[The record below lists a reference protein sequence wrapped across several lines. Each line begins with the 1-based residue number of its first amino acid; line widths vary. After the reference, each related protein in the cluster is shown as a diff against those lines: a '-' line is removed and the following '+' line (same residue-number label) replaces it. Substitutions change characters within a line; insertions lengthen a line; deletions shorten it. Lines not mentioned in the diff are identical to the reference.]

1 MFEGSK
7 ELNGSLA
14 AKSKDIATLAA
25 GAKQVADGN
34 AKVNEGWKTAVDG
47 SGQLASG
54 SKQVADGSK
63 ELNSSLAAKSGEI
76 QTLAD
81 GARQVA
87 DGNGTVKTGW
97 TTMTDGVQQLDDGV
111 GQVKDGTQ
119 ELAKGL
125 DDGAKQVAATNR
137 GDENK
142 SQFAN
147 PVQLAGEKINDYPFY
162 RYANAPYILSLALFV
177 GALLM
182 VMAVGVRRPAGTE
195 ISPLAWYVRR
205 YGFLALLVAGQA
217 ILLTVFTSFYV
228 HSGFLN
234 TVSMIPYAI
243 LASLT
248 FMTIVFF
255 LVMLLGKIGLLIGAA
270 FLIVQLSTTGSALP
284 VDMLPEYLRNISQF
298 LPMSY
303 SIAGFRS
310 LISLDD
316 FGGMLANGGI
326 LLIFL
331 VLFAGLAAAV
341 SYFKKDREV
350 EDSDM
355 AA

>member
-1 MFEGSK
+1 M
-7 ELNGSLA
+7 A
-14 AKSKDIATLAA
+14 A
-25 GAKQVADGN
+25 
-34 AKVNEGWKTAVDG
+34 
-47 SGQLASG
+47 
-54 SKQVADGSK
+54 GSK
-63 ELNSSLAAKSGEI
+63 ELNSSLAAKSGDI
-76 QTLAD
+76 QTLAN

-87 DGNGTVKTGW
+87 DGNATVKTGW
-97 TTMTDGVQQLDDGV
+97 ATMTDGVKQLDDGV

-119 ELAKGL
+119 ELASGL
-125 DDGAKQVAATNR
+125 GDGAAKVAATNR

-147 PVQLAGEKINDYPFY
+147 PVQLAGEKINGYPFY

-182 VMAVGVRRPAGTE
+182 VMAVGVRRPAGE
-195 ISPLAWYVRR
+195 EVSPLTWYVRR
-205 YGFLALLVAGQA
+205 YGFMAVLVAGQA

-234 TVSMIPYAI
+234 TISMIPYAI

-248 FMTIVFF
+248 FMTIAFF
-255 LVMLLGKIGLLIGAA
+255 LVMLLGNIGLLIGAA
-270 FLIVQLSTTGSALP
+270 FLILQLSTTGSALP
-284 VDMLPEYLRNISQF
+284 VDMLPEYLRNLSQF

-310 LISLDD
+310 LISLND
-316 FGGMLANGGI
+316 FGGMITNGGI

-331 VLFAGLAAAV
+331 ALFAGLAIAV
-341 SYFKKDREV
+341 SYFKKDRAV